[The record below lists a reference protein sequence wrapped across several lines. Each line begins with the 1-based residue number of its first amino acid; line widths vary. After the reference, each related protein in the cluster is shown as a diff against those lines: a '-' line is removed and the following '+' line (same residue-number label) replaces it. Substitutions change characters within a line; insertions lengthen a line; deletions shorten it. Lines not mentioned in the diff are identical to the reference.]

1 MTLLIHPK
9 DLSELQELLLATA
22 LYFELVGESDESEI
36 VGEQFDKLYN
46 YDNSHNNIHDAL
58 NWKNGD

>member
-1 MTLLIHPK
+1 MTLLIHQD
-9 DLSELQELLLATA
+9 DLTELQELLLATV
-22 LYFELVGESDESEI
+22 LYFELVGEDEAAEI
-36 VGEQFDKLYN
+36 AGEQFDKLYN

>member
-1 MTLLIHPK
+1 MILFVHPK

-22 LYFELVGESDESEI
+22 LYFELVGESEESEI

-58 NWKNGD
+58 NWENGH